1 MFISTFFLGKS
12 LLFLFCKKNHRT
24 RKKTSK
30 SGEILKFLIAIKV
43 SYNCLDECAITKS
56 LKIENYMV
64 THFDNQ
70 HFQNN
75 QLTLNKTINEMFE
88 FINEL
93 YTKNTNILEII

>member
-1 MFISTFFLGKS
+1 
-12 LLFLFCKKNHRT
+12 
-24 RKKTSK
+24 
-30 SGEILKFLIAIKV
+30 
-43 SYNCLDECAITKS
+43 
-56 LKIENYMV
+56 MV

-93 YTKNTNILEII
+93 YTKNTNILEIIQDVKYELSIYLNINYDKIIADDKTSYSFSKFTPQNKKKHKRLGG

>member
-1 MFISTFFLGKS
+1 
-12 LLFLFCKKNHRT
+12 
-24 RKKTSK
+24 
-30 SGEILKFLIAIKV
+30 
-43 SYNCLDECAITKS
+43 
-56 LKIENYMV
+56 MV